1 MQGEVYM
8 RQKTVKSRALVLA
21 LMAGIALSAGF
32 GAGAGSAAASAA
44 KITPPANEP
53 VIIGRVGSFP
63 GAYLAGRI
71 AEIDNNLPVAIA
83 YYRQALVYDP
93 SNQSMKRDLLLSYL
107 TDGQLDEALPFAKAL
122 KNEPEVERFSRVI
135 LAIKAFNDKHYRT
148 ARTNLKLTQQ
158 SEMDRLATSLMSAWT
173 HQGEGRPKDALASIE
188 KLDGPVWYD
197 LFKTYTAALIADSA
211 GMKAQ
216 AEKFYAKAAAD
227 KEGGSAAPDTYERII
242 FSYADFKQRQ
252 GEKEAAIKLVEDA
265 EQILSGRVIL
275 REVRQKLISGEKL
288 DPQIRTPQQGAAE
301 ILYALG
307 TAINRGGAEAFATI
321 YLQMSAELRNNHDAT
336 LFQLGDIAAKLRQ
349 PEKAIGYY
357 SRVDAKSP
365 YKRDAEMQLSLNLAE
380 TGKVDEAIEHLKNN
394 LRSNDKDNRSY
405 LALGGVYAQ
414 KDDFA
419 SAAQIYD
426 QAVAEIK
433 TPARQDW
440 PVFYQRGIAYERL
453 KQWDKAEPNFRKAL
467 ELFPNQPQVMNYLG
481 YSWVDRGE
489 NLEEALRMIRSAV
502 EMRPQDG
509 YIVDSLGWA
518 YYKLERYNDAVIEL
532 EKAVKL
538 RPEDPTI
545 NDHLGDAYW
554 QVGRGLEATFQWN
567 HAIAGKPEPAEL
579 TKIEQKL
586 KNGLVQTAQAE
597 TAAGN
602 STGTAVDAAADTPV
616 DGGAQPAEAEK
627 PVKPAEAAEPSA
639 KP

>member
-1 MQGEVYM
+1 M
-8 RQKTVKSRALVLA
+8 RRNTVKARALVLA
-21 LMAGIALSAGF
+21 LMAGVAFTGGLSGIANALTP
-32 GAGAGSAAASAA
+32 A
-44 KITPPANEP
+44 KAPADEP
-53 VIIGRVGSFP
+53 VIISRAGSFP

-83 YYRQALVYDP
+83 YYRQALVFDP
-93 SNQSMKRDLLLSYL
+93 SNQPMKRDLLLSYL
-107 TDGQLDEALPFAKAL
+107 TDGQLDEALPFARVL
-122 KNEPEVERFSRVI
+122 KNEPEVERFSRVV

-158 SEMDRLATSLMSAWT
+158 SEMDRLATGLMSAWT
-173 HQGEGRPKDALASIE
+173 FYGEGRPKDALAAVE

-197 LFKTYTAALIADSA
+197 LFKTYTSAMIADSA
-211 GMKAQ
+211 GQTKVAD
-216 AEKFYAKAAAD
+216 KFYAQAVAD

-242 FSYADFKQRQ
+242 YAYADFKQRQ
-252 GEKEAAIKLVEDA
+252 GDKDGAIKLVEDA

-275 REVRQKLISGEKL
+275 REVRQKLENGEKL
-288 DPQIRTPQQGAAE
+288 DPQVRTPQQGVAE
-301 ILYALG
+301 VLYSLG

-321 YLQMSAELRNNHDAT
+321 YLQMSGELREDNDAT

-349 PEKAIGYY
+349 PEKAIKYY
-357 SRVDAKSP
+357 SRVAAKSP

-380 TGKVDEAIEHLKNN
+380 TGKIDDAIEHLKNN

-414 KDDFA
+414 KEDWA
-419 SAAQIYD
+419 NAAKTYD
-426 QAVAEIK
+426 QAVAELK
-433 TPARQDW
+433 SPVRQDW

-453 KQWDKAEPNFRKAL
+453 KQWDKAEPNFRQAL
-467 ELFPNQPQVMNYLG
+467 ELFPSQPQVMNYLG

-489 NLEEALRMIRSAV
+489 NLEEALQMIRKAV

-518 YYKLERYNDAVIEL
+518 YYKLGRYNEAVVEL

-554 QVGRGLEATFQWN
+554 QAGRGLEATFQWN
-567 HAIAGKPEPAEL
+567 HAIAGKPEAAEL
-579 TKIEQKL
+579 AKIEKKL
-586 KNGLVQTAQAE
+586 KNGLTQTAEADVKD
-597 TAAGN
+597 TASA
-602 STGTAVDAAADTPV
+602 
-616 DGGAQPAEAEK
+616 K
-627 PVKPAEAAEPSA
+627 PEIAPDVKPADPAA

>member
-1 MQGEVYM
+1 M
-8 RQKTVKSRALVLA
+8 RRITVKAHALILA
-21 LMAGIALSAGF
+21 LMAGSAMT
-32 GAGAGSAAASAA
+32 AGLTGTAAALTPVKTVSAQ
-44 KITPPANEP
+44 NEP
-53 VIIGRVGSFP
+53 VIIPRVSSFP
-63 GAYLAGRI
+63 GAYLAGRV

-83 YYRQALVYDP
+83 YYRQALVFDP

-107 TDGQLDEALPFAKAL
+107 TDGQLKEALPFAKAL

-158 SEMDRLATSLMSAWT
+158 AEMDRLATGLMSAWT
-173 HQGEGRPKDALASIE
+173 YVGEGRPKDGLATVE

-197 LFKTYTAALIADSA
+197 LFKTYTSALIADSA
-211 GMKAQ
+211 GQTKA
-216 AEKFYAKAAAD
+216 ADKFYAQAVAD
-227 KEGGSAAPDTYERII
+227 KEGGSAAPDTYERIVYA
-242 FSYADFKQRQ
+242 YADFKQRQ
-252 GEKEAAIKLVEDA
+252 GDKAGAIKLVEEA
-265 EQILSGRVIL
+265 EQVLSGRVIL
-275 REVRQKLISGEKL
+275 REVREKLEKGEKL
-288 DPQIRTPQQGAAE
+288 AAQIRTPQAGAAE
-301 ILYALG
+301 VLYSLG

-321 YLQMSAELRNNHDAT
+321 YLQMARELRPDNDAT
-336 LFQLGDIAAKLRQ
+336 LFQLGDIAAKLRK
-349 PEKAIGYY
+349 PEKAIDYY
-357 SRVDAKSP
+357 SRISDKSP

-380 TGKVDEAIEHLKNN
+380 TGKIDEAIEHLKTN
-394 LRSNDKDNRSY
+394 LRANDKDNRSY

-414 KDDFA
+414 KEDFA
-419 SAAQIYD
+419 NAAKIYD

-433 TPARQDW
+433 EPVRQDW

-453 KQWDKAEPNFRKAL
+453 KQWDKAEPNFHKAL

-489 NLEEALRMIRSAV
+489 NLKEALQMIRKAV

-518 YYKLERYNDAVIEL
+518 NYKLGRYDEAVVEL

-567 HAIAGKPEPAEL
+567 HAITGKPEPAEL
-579 TKIEQKL
+579 AKIEKKL
-586 KNGLVQTAQAE
+586 KHGLTQTAEADVKPVE
-597 TAAGN
+597 TANESGE
-602 STGTAVDAAADTPV
+602 
-616 DGGAQPAEAEK
+616 PAK
-627 PVKPAEAAEPSA
+627 AAEPA
-639 KP
+639 VKP